1 MSYGMLLISTG
12 VVQHVLREKHTGLE
26 YKKIEAYTSLLS
38 VLLIKENLCLIS
50 TVVSN
55 KKYCSK

>member
-1 MSYGMLLISTG
+1 MLLISTG

-38 VLLIKENLCLIS
+38 VLLIKEHLCLIS